1 RWHGLLH
8 SGARYAVRDQESARE
23 CIEENTTLRRIAP
36 HTIED
41 IGGLFALLPGDDE
54 AYAGQFV
61 EGCRA
66 SGIPTEELS
75 AAAAHR
81 REPLLAPD
89 VKLAFAVPDGGIDSW
104 SLLRSMAADAEA
116 RGCRVLVRHPLV
128 GVERDGDRIT
138 AVRVHDAVAG
148 QDRTIGCQWVVNA
161 AGAWAGEV
169 GRMAGV
175 PLKMIAGKGVMV
187 VMASRY
193 VRGVINACRKP
204 ADGDIIVPQHEVAI
218 LGTTSEQV
226 PSADDIA
233 VPPADVDRMI
243 DMCAQMVPALASGR
257 VLRAFAGSR
266 PLYVAEPPADGGD
279 GGGDTRAVSRNFTVI
294 DHPRLDGLDNMYSI
308 VGGKL
313 TTCRQ
318 MAEAVVDRLAER
330 MGVTEPCRTATELL
344 PGADHGTHR
353 VAEPL
358 ARVERDQTYGE
369 LICECELVTRGQV
382 REAVNDGLTE
392 LEDLRRKV
400 RLGYGPCQAAFCAWR
415 AAGMLAEGSGR
426 RGPGNPE
433 GVPRSVGRGPG
444 NPTTRWSGWSGSWR
458 SAGAGSGRPSGATR
472 PARPCSTTPSTA
484 ASSTSGARACPT
496 RRPPPPRAA
505 DAGRRGR
512 RRGGPGRAGQ
522 RHPPGRGGPP
532 GAGPGPRQRL
542 HPLGGWGGRRA
553 RADRRRAGRAATGG
567 DRPPP
572 RGPPLPPGRSGGD
585 PRRPGLVLPLHRRGR
600 PDPRRRPRPQS
611 RPGHR
616 LRHPATHLPASR
628 AGGGPGNR
636 VGCSTGAGGGGD
648 LRRVPRLLGG
658 PVRGPP
664 APD

>member
-1 RWHGLLH
+1 MNALETDVVVVGGGVTGVAVLRDLALRGVHAVLVERFDLGTGTSGRWHGLLH

-41 IGGLFALLPGDDE
+41 IGGLFVLLPGDDE

-116 RGCRVLVRHPLV
+116 RGCKVLVRHPIV
-128 GVERDGDRIT
+128 GVEKTDGRIS

-175 PLKMIAGKGVMV
+175 PLTMIAGKGVMV

-193 VRGVINACRKP
+193 VRGVVNACRKP

-226 PSADDIA
+226 PSPDDIS

-243 DMCAQMVPALASGR
+243 DMCAQMVPSIASGR

-266 PLYVAEPPADGGD
+266 PLYKPEAPAGAEE
-279 GGGDTRAVSRNFTVI
+279 GGDTRAVSRTFTVL
-294 DHPRLDGLDNMYSI
+294 DHASRDGLDNMFSI

-330 MGVTEPCRTATELL
+330 MGVTEPCRTATEVL

-353 VAEPL
+353 LAEPL
-358 ARVERDQTYGE
+358 ARVERDMAYGE
-369 LICECELVTRGQV
+369 LICECELVTRAQV
-382 REAVNDGLTE
+382 RDAVADGLTE
-392 LEDLRRKV
+392 LEDLRRRL

-415 AAGMLAEGSGR
+415 AAGMLAEASPAGDPVAGLER
-426 RGPGNPE
+426 FLEERWRGQ
-433 GVPRSVGRGPG
+433 RSTIWGDQARQALLNHAVYRGIFDLQ
-444 NPTTRWSGWSGSWR
+444 
-458 SAGAGSGRPSGATR
+458 GAGIPDE
-472 PARPCSTTPSTA
+472 A
-484 ASSTSGARACPT
+484 AAPT
-496 RRPPPPRAA
+496 E
-505 DAGRRGR
+505 G
-512 RRGGPGRAGQ
+512 
-522 RHPPGRGGPP
+522 P
-532 GAGPGPRQRL
+532 GAGPPAGP
-542 HPLGGWGGRRA
+542 GE
-553 RADRRRAGRAATGG
+553 
-567 DRPPP
+567 
-572 RGPPLPPGRSGGD
+572 GD
-585 PRRPGLVLPLHRRGR
+585 PTRRVGNELVGDTEGRTSSRRG
-600 PDPRRRPRPQS
+600 
-611 RPGHR
+611 
-616 LRHPATHLPASR
+616 
-628 AGGGPGNR
+628 GG
-636 VGCSTGAGGGGD
+636 
-648 LRRVPRLLGG
+648 
-658 PVRGPP
+658 
-664 APD
+664 